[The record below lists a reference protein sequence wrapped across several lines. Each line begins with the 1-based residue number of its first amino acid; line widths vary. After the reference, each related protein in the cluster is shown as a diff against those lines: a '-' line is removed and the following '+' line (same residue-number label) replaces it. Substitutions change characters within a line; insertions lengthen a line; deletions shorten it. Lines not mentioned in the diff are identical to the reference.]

1 MGLGGRR
8 YVRGGGDVGGGG
20 GHGDDGLQQR
30 SNETLVGATIFRAL
44 LFGRMEWKTEGKSH
58 SVCFIEGRGGGGKK
72 ELLWHHIMVLVVL
85 AGRRRH
91 TPQVVAKEEEEE
103 EERLGCVF
111 SVSVSRRTEEEARAL
126 TAQQVAGADEAR
138 GGEEKIDGRRRNG
151 FGAERRRREFR
162 R

>member
-1 MGLGGRR
+1 
-8 YVRGGGDVGGGG
+8 
-20 GHGDDGLQQR
+20 
-30 SNETLVGATIFRAL
+30 
-44 LFGRMEWKTEGKSH
+44 MEWKTEGKSH

-91 TPQVVAKEEEEE
+91 TPQVVAKEEEE